1 VNGDRCPG
9 PGAGHAGRDAVPAL
23 IVEELRAV
31 ARCRAD
37 RRRDPARAFG
47 ALASL
52 ARRRDNTVGRQPDPP
67 ALPAADWERHHP
79 GAWDHFGHVS
89 RGQARRKGLEPSG
102 VAAAGCVLGYV
113 FTAIAV
119 IAIIA
124 IAVAAAHAGSAPCD
138 ASNPNWPY
146 C

>member
-1 VNGDRCPG
+1 LPG
-9 PGAGHAGRDAVPAL
+9 
-23 IVEELRAV
+23 V
-31 ARCRAD
+31 ARTD
-37 RRRDPARAFG
+37 VGTRR
-47 ALASL
+47 
-52 ARRRDNTVGRQPDPP
+52 GRSGRWPRW
-67 ALPAADWERHHP
+67 PAAAITPSAGSRTRP
-79 GAWDHFGHVS
+79 PCRPLTGSAIIPVLGIIFGHVS

-102 VAAAGCVLGYV
+102 VATAGCVLGYV